1 METIPALIFPEMELQ
16 KEVEFEM
23 LENIIQE
30 LIPPL
35 DEQDLKEEI
44 ILLLEVQLEIGD
56 RESPAMPPL

>member
-1 METIPALIFPEMELQ
+1 MELQ

-23 LENIIQE
+23 LEKIIQE

-56 RESPAMPPL
+56 RESPDMPPL